1 MTAQIIDG
9 KAIAQKIKDEIAA
22 KVSAM
27 GKKPGLAVVLV
38 GDDPASSVYVNSKE
52 KDCLSVGFH
61 SEVFRLPA
69 STSEEELLEL
79 VRKLN
84 KDENIHGFLVQLP
97 LPKHIDEEKI
107 TYAID
112 PKKDVDGFHPYNTG
126 LLLNGFYGGLLPC
139 TPAGCLELI
148 KSTGI
153 SLSGKKAVVVGRSN
167 IVGKPMAVL
176 LLKENCTVEIC
187 HSRTVDL
194 AAEIKQADI
203 IVAAVGKAR
212 LITAEMV
219 KPGAVV
225 IDVGTNRVDGKLV
238 GDVDYE
244 HVKEKA
250 SFITPV
256 PGGVGPMTRA
266 FLLKNTLQAAEIAAS
281 C

>member
-9 KAIAQKIKDEIAA
+9 KAIAQKIKEELAA
-22 KVSAM
+22 KVLTMA
-27 GKKPGLAVVLV
+27 KKPGLAVVLV
-38 GDDPASSVYVNSKE
+38 GEDPASTIYVNSKE

-69 STSEEELLEL
+69 NTSEADLLML
-79 VRKLN
+79 VNKLN
-84 KDENIHGFLVQLP
+84 NDNNIHGFLVQLP
-97 LPKHIDEEKI
+97 LPEHIDEEKI
-107 TYAID
+107 TRAID

-126 LLLNGFYGGLLPC
+126 LLLNGVYSGLLPC

-148 KSTGI
+148 KSTGVD
-153 SLSGKKAVVVGRSN
+153 LSGKKAVVIGRSN

-176 LLKENCTVEIC
+176 LLKENCTVEVC
-187 HSRTVDL
+187 HSRTINL
-194 AAEIKQADI
+194 AAEVSSADV
-203 IVAAVGKAR
+203 IVAAVGKAK

-219 KPGAVV
+219 KPGAIV

-244 HVKEKA
+244 QVKTKA
-250 SFITPV
+250 AFITPV

-266 FLLKNTLQAAEIAAS
+266 FLLKNTLKAAELAAS